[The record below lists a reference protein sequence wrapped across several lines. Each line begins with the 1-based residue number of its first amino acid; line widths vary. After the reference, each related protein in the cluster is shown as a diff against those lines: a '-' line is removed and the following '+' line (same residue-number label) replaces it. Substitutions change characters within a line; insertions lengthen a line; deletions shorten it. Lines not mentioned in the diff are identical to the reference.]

1 MLRAE
6 IRDNGKAFVLSLF
19 PDGRAIVHGTAE
31 PSVARSVYAKY
42 VGV

>member
-1 MLRAE
+1 MIRAE
-6 IRDNGKAFVLSLF
+6 ITDSGKAYVLSLF
-19 PDGRAIVHGTAE
+19 PDGRAIVHGTHE

>member
-1 MLRAE
+1 M
-6 IRDNGKAFVLSLF
+6 LSLF

-42 VGV
+42 VGI